1 MSEKLLNKNNILEIK
16 NLSKSY
22 KEIKAVNNISFS
34 VKKGSFF
41 AFLGVNG
48 AGKSTTINMIA
59 SVLKK
64 DSGSILI
71 DGYDIDKDSEKVQKS
86 IGIVFQNSVLDK
98 LLSVKANLI
107 FRANLYGLTKIEL
120 NENFNKVVQ
129 LLRLEDILKRPY
141 GKLSGGQKRR
151 VDIAKALI
159 YSPKLLILDE
169 PTTGLDPATRKMVW
183 ECIHKLREE
192 ENLTVFLTTHYMEEA
207 DEADEIVIID
217 KGEIKA
223 QDPPITLKEKYASD
237 ILKLFSEK
245 REDIDGYLSSN
256 NFVFS
261 YNGFYKISLDSSNE
275 ARIILNN
282 LVGKYDDFEFT
293 KGNLDDVFLAVTGK
307 KLGEV
312 DYEK

>member
-1 MSEKLLNKNNILEIK
+1 MSEKLLNEKNILEIK

-22 KEIKAVNNISFS
+22 KEIKAVNDISFS

-98 LLSVKANLI
+98 LLSVKVNLI
-107 FRANLYGLTKIEL
+107 FRANLYGLTKKEL
-120 NENFNKVVQ
+120 NENFSKVVE
-129 LLRLEDILKRPY
+129 LLKLEDILKRPY

-223 QDPPITLKEKYASD
+223 QDTPITLKEKYASD